1 MTSLTTHRTLVLA
14 AVMAANFMIA
24 IEATIV
30 STAMPQIV
38 AQLGGLPFYSWV
50 FAAFLLTQ
58 TATTVVFGKL
68 SDLIGR
74 KRVMLV
80 GIAIFLFGSLLCG
93 FAWSMPSLIVF
104 RLAQGVGAGAVQPTA
119 MTIVGDLYSAHER
132 AKIQGWLASVWALS
146 AVLGPL
152 AGGLIIQHFSWA
164 WIFWMNLPIGAL
176 AAAGFWAYLHEE
188 RVRGGGRIDHLS
200 AAIFTVAIAAVMVDL
215 TAFSTSG
222 RLEIGL
228 TTLVAVVAVAL
239 FVLQER
245 RSPEP
250 MISLDL
256 WGRRPIAA
264 ANGASLLTGMVMI
277 GLTTFLPVFV
287 QGVMQKSPL
296 VAGFAL
302 SAMVLGWPIGAT
314 VGVRGFR
321 RFGVRAVLRLG
332 GALVPAGALVF
343 IVLRQESSPLVA
355 GLGSLII
362 GLGMGLLSQRLDH
375 PDPGDRR
382 LVRTRQRDRVLPVR
396 AQSRQHIR
404 RDGVRRGAQFRPP
417 ASGPRRRVLGPAP
430 ASCWSR
436 VRKRQGS
443 PGCAPRSN
451 NRSTSPSRRCSRS
464 RSWSRRPRFSCRRSS
479 SLPGSRRSPSRP
491 NQAAA
496 SARFSPTATASV
508 IARQNV
514 ADSERKE
521 PKSLSTI
528 SNRTSARPASGES
541 ALSVT
546 TTIGTPARRARLAR
560 STVNGA

>member
-1 MTSLTTHRTLVLA
+1 MIPPATHRPLVLA

-38 AQLGGLPFYSWV
+38 AQLGGLPLYSWV

-80 GIAIFLFGSLLCG
+80 GIAIFLFGSILCG

-104 RLAQGVGAGAVQPTA
+104 RLAQGIGAGAVQPTA

-176 AAAGFWAYLHEE
+176 AAAGFWAYLHEKSA
-188 RVRGGGRIDHLS
+188 RGRGRIDHLS
-200 AAIFTVAIAAVMVDL
+200 AAIFTVAIAAIMVDL
-215 TAFSTSG
+215 TALSTSG

-228 TTLVAVVAVAL
+228 TTLIALVAVVL
-239 FVLQER
+239 FVMQER

-250 MISLDL
+250 MISLKL

-264 ANGASLLTGMVMI
+264 ANGASLLCGMVMI

-296 VAGFAL
+296 IAGFAL
-302 SAMVLGWPIGAT
+302 SAMVLGWPVGAT
-314 VGVRGFR
+314 IGVRGFR

-343 IVLRQESSPLVA
+343 ILLRQESSPIVA
-355 GLGSLII
+355 GLGSLVV
-362 GLGMGLLSQRLDH
+362 GLGMGLLSSASIILIQEIVDWSERGSVTASFLFARSLGSTFGATVFGAVLNFGLLRSGHAGASSDQLRQLLERG
-375 PDPGDRR
+375 PGDAG
-382 LVRTRQRDRVLPVR
+382 RTR
-396 AQSRQHIR
+396 
-404 RDGVRRGAQFRPP
+404 GF
-417 ASGPRRRVLGPAP
+417 
-430 ASCWSR
+430 
-436 VRKRQGS
+436 
-443 PGCAPRSN
+443 APRSN
-451 NRSTSPSRRCSRS
+451 SRCISPSHRWSRS
-464 RSWSRRPRFSCRRSS
+464 RSWSRRPRFSCRRFP
-479 SLPGSRRSPSRP
+479 SLPGGRSPSRSD
-491 NQAAA
+491 QAAA

-508 IARQNV
+508 IARQKV
-514 ADSERKE
+514 AESDRNE

-528 SNRTSARPASGES
+528 SNRTSATPASGES
-541 ALSVT
+541 ALSVM